1 MEESK
6 SPLKSVKTSRNEARG
21 VKAPSTKSLK
31 EVPAQKEGPRSASR
45 SKENVTV
52 AKDGHKEA
60 GSHGLGKAP
69 IDGPQDQGRGKPRR
83 LTGRTSSGE
92 RGKGKAGGQQ
102 QAGQVSTSRVLPAP
116 DSGPTVVPK
125 APEKGPTEQT
135 KPSKAA
141 HVKEKPIGVYLDL
154 LCTP

>member
-31 EVPAQKEGPRSASR
+31 EVPAQKEGTRSASR

-60 GSHGLGKAP
+60 GSHGLGKGP

-102 QAGQVSTSRVLPAP
+102 QAGQVPNSRALPAP

-125 APEKGPTEQT
+125 APKEGPAKET
-135 KPSKAA
+135 KSSKAA
-141 HVKEKPIGVYLDL
+141 HVKEKPIGVSLDS
-154 LCTP
+154 